1 MNKNILIV
9 GAGFGQVPAIK
20 KAKEL
25 GLTVITIDKNP
36 NAIGMSMADFSYD
49 VDIID
54 KEKSLEIAKKHCV
67 NGVITMQSDLPV
79 PTIGYIN
86 DNLGLKG
93 ASFEVAN
100 VCSNKMKTRRRLKI
114 KNTLQPIFKIVSDE
128 EEAKMACEEIGFPC
142 VIKAPDSSGSRGITK
157 VIGEDEISNA
167 VRESFKHSRKA
178 QIIVEEYINGLEF
191 GAQTFSVDGTCKL
204 VLLHSDSL
212 SPPPY
217 MIPIGHSFPFLG
229 LSEKE
234 TNIAI
239 EDIKQAIDVLGIKN
253 GPANVDF
260 ILDEKTRRIKILEVG
275 ARIGATCLP
284 ELIQYHTGIDWI
296 EQTILNSI
304 SEETN
309 LEIMHNIPVSAFII
323 EAPKDGILENYE
335 FPKSYI
341 QNKNLLEYEITVSKG
356 DSVFKLRKGTD
367 RIGKVIFKGDTVA
380 ESEKQCVNFLK
391 AIRFDI
397 R

>member
-25 GLTVITIDKNP
+25 GLTVISIDKNP
-36 NAIGMSMADFSYD
+36 NAVGMSMADFSYD
-49 VDIID
+49 IDFVD

-67 NGVITMQSDLPV
+67 NGVMTMQSDLPV

-86 DNLGLKG
+86 DKLGLQG

-100 VCSNKMKTRRRLKI
+100 ICSNKMETRKRLKI
-114 KNTLQPIFKIVSDE
+114 KNTLQPIFKIVADR

-157 VIGEDEISNA
+157 VTAENEISNA
-167 VRESFKHSRKA
+167 VSEAFKHSRKA
-178 QIIVEEYINGLEF
+178 QIIVEEYIKGLEF

-204 VLLHSDSL
+204 VLLHSDVL

-217 MIPIGHSFPFLG
+217 MIPIGHSLPFLR
-229 LSEKE
+229 LSDKE

-239 EDIKQAIDVLGIKN
+239 EDIKQAINVLGIKN

-275 ARIGATCLP
+275 VRMGATCLP
-284 ELIQYHTGIDWI
+284 ELIQYHTGIDWV

-309 LEIMHNIPVSAFII
+309 LEILYNIPVSAFII
-323 EAPKDGILENYE
+323 EASKDGILENYE
-335 FPKSYI
+335 FPEAYL
-341 QNKNLLEYEITVSKG
+341 QNQNLLEYEITVSKG
-356 DSVFKLRKGTD
+356 ESVCRLRKGTD
-367 RIGKVIFKGDTVA
+367 RIGKVIYKGDTVS

-391 AIRFDI
+391 NIILDI